1 MGESATTVL
10 TFLGSLVTAAL
21 AWIGE
26 VVEFIVSQPLIL
38 VPMMVFFIVG
48 GTIGLVNR
56 LIRG

>member
-1 MGESATTVL
+1 MGETSATVI
-10 TFLGSLVTAAL
+10 TFLGSLVTAAIS
-21 AWIGE
+21 WIGT
-26 VVEFIVSQPLIL
+26 VVDYIVSEPLIL

>member
-1 MGESATTVL
+1 MGETSATVI

-21 AWIGE
+21 DWIGE
-26 VVEFIVSQPLIL
+26 VVTFIVGQPLIL